1 MASSKQSINTYIN
14 CGHCKSITTI
24 FNDQSTIDQIH
35 EHVRCLCGPHLP
47 NSFCLMFYNSDR
59 KKLIKLNQ
67 NELDDKL
74 NPFRLNSFMDDQAI
88 ENMVSFVELYV
99 IDTADETDA
108 ESGI

>member
-1 MASSKQSINTYIN
+1 
-14 CGHCKSITTI
+14 
-24 FNDQSTIDQIH
+24 
-35 EHVRCLCGPHLP
+35 
-47 NSFCLMFYNSDR
+47 MFYNSDR